1 MAIIVQ
7 DCWRACGRRG
17 EQDAVRWLLRRTSV
31 RSVELGKDREAAT
44 FCGISSCVLPRSLK
58 LAPKR
63 YVDNAKGMF
72 LPHSP
77 QAQEVAMRTYAAAL
91 LQLPAAVCCQG
102 CKEELELAGIDMRHL
117 AALLFAS
124 ETGQAA

>member
-1 MAIIVQ
+1 MPCAGFCAEQVSGPSSLA
-7 DCWRACGRRG
+7 RTARRP
-17 EQDAVRWLLRRTSV
+17 
-31 RSVELGKDREAAT
+31 RSAAYPPA
-44 FCGISSCVLPRSLK
+44 SCPALPRSLK

-77 QAQEVAMRTYAAAL
+77 QAQEAAMRTYAAAL

-124 ETGQAA
+124 ETGQVA